1 MTINPPTP
9 TPGGDEEVEPV
20 VAVARTVGGL
30 VLMLIGLA
38 LLVGG
43 AFVYFVTPW
52 IAPWTADGS
61 IWWTLS
67 DLDFVGAIV
76 GGIGLVLVVLA
87 WAIIRRA
94 RKRDLQIQFGAG
106 QMDDV
111 AANINDLGESVAPGE
126 KRTGTLPPTIV

>member
-1 MTINPPTP
+1 MTPPTP
-9 TPGGDEEVEPV
+9 TPGGDEDVEPV

-30 VLMLIGLA
+30 ALMLIGIV

-61 IWWTLS
+61 LWWILS

-87 WAIIRRA
+87 GAIIRRA

-106 QMDDV
+106 EMDDV
-111 AANINDLGESVAPGE
+111 AANVNDVIDSAAPGE
-126 KRTGTLPPTIV
+126 KRTGTAPPTII